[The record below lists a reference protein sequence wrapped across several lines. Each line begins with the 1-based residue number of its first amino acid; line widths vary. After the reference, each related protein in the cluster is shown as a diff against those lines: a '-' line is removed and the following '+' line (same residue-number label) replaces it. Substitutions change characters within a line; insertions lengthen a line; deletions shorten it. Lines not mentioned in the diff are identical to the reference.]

1 MTAAALTL
9 SSVLF
14 AVGVFGVLTRRNAI
28 SLLVSVE
35 IIMNAANI
43 NLVAFSR
50 IHQPEAMTGQVFAL
64 LGIGI
69 AACEA
74 AVGLA
79 LILTVRRRFG
89 GTDVQSID
97 LLKG

>member
-1 MTAAALTL
+1 MTTAALTL

-28 SLLVSVE
+28 ALLVSVE
-35 IIMNAANI
+35 IMMNAANI

-50 IHQPEAMTGQVFAL
+50 VHHPEAMTGQVFAL

-79 LILTVRRRFG
+79 LILAVRRRFG
-89 GTDVQSID
+89 STDVHSID